1 MRKAVAA
8 IPLLRAAGL
17 AGLVA
22 AAGLA
27 PSAARAME
35 FSTVPIDNRCDETS
49 CRRAV
54 IAEGEITSDAPA
66 QFSQFLR
73 RQLQVPGLHAVVF
86 LNSPGG
92 NVESALQLGSLLH
105 DAGAAVVV
113 GRPVMLGSQAA
124 GRKRSAMGSVGV
136 MPGHCAS
143 ACVYSLMGARK
154 RVVPNGARLG
164 VHRMSAKT
172 WMLDPAGG
180 GAKGGRIFAG
190 DREITALRSYVAR
203 VGGSQELISLAE
215 SIPADQIRM
224 LSGPEVRRYR
234 LGSPSL

>member
-1 MRKAVAA
+1 MRQ
-8 IPLLRAAGL
+8 AAGVFSVVRSAVL
-17 AGLVA
+17 AGLVFSP
-22 AAGLA
+22 AGA
-27 PSAARAME
+27 GAME
-35 FSTVPIDNRCDETS
+35 FSTVPIDQACSELS

-54 IAEGEITSDAPA
+54 IAEGEITSEAPA

-113 GRPVMLGSQAA
+113 GKPVILGPQAA
-124 GRKRSAMGSVGV
+124 RRKRSAMGSIGV

-154 RVVPNGARLG
+154 RVVPAGARLG
-164 VHRMSAKT
+164 VHRMSART
-172 WMLDPAGG
+172 WMIDPSGG
-180 GAKGGRIFAG
+180 GAKGGRVFAG
-190 DREITALRSYVAR
+190 DREINALRSYVAR

-224 LSGPEVRRYR
+224 LSGAEVRRYR